1 MLTKTTLTTT
11 FDDVVHER
19 LADDGCC
26 WGEESI
32 HPATL
37 VRTILSDLSAGV
49 STVTTLEVQNHHRHI
64 VVVADIDAYYLP
76 APLCYDVYRTVAD

>member
-1 MLTKTTLTTT
+1 LTTT
-11 FDDVVHER
+11 FVDVIHL
-19 LADDGCC
+19 LADDDGGC

-64 VVVADIDAYYLP
+64 VVVADIDAYYLL
-76 APLCYDVYRTVAD
+76 APLGYDVYRTVAD